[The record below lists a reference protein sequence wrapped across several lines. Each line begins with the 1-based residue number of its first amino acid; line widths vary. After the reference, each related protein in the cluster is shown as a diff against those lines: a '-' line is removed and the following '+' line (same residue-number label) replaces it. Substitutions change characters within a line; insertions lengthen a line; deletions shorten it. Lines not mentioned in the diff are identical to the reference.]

1 MEKQIKK
8 ELEEMGI
15 LSAEELDGG
24 EGGGVNGGDEVLA
37 ELERCQAELKV
48 SDQIMQTQ
56 KQIVKPRNLRDKTIN

>member
-15 LSAEELDGG
+15 LSAEELEGG

-48 SDQIMQTQ
+48 SDHAD
-56 KQIVKPRNLRDKTIN
+56 LKTNSKARYLKG